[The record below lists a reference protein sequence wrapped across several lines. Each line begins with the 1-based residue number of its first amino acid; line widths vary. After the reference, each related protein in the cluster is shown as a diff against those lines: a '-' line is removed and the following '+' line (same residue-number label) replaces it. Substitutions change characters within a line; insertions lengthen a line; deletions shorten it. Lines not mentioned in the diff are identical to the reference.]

1 MRYFSRTIY
10 LQQRKKINCIYATE
24 SNLKYATGVS
34 ISKFAKE
41 VNIASLR
48 SNIDDL
54 NNDKL
59 ITVPVDIYVDLYNVI
74 DVVEKEI
81 VKRTTY
87 HKLVKKVNAIQT
99 TGTSD
104 LVKQADYNAKI
115 YEIENKISNH
125 DKYITTRI

>member
-24 SNLKYATGVS
+24 SNLKYATGVN

-59 ITVPVDIYVDLYNVI
+59 ITVDIYVDLYNLI

-115 YEIENKISNH
+115 YEIENKISSH

>member
-10 LQQRKKINCIYATE
+10 LQQRKKINFIYATE
-24 SNLKYATGVS
+24 SNLKHATGVN

-87 HKLVKKVNAIQT
+87 QKLVKKVNAIQT